1 MKFLVRS
8 SLFAVHCSLL
18 ALVFA
23 TGCESTGPG
32 AAGNASPLQQV
43 EQLGKEKAEL
53 QNRLAQSQAENEGL
67 KKQMEA
73 LAGLPGEK
81 RAESIYRLKEVKI
94 GRYTNLY
101 DEDKNPGAPGK
112 ETLIVYVQ
120 PIDETGDV
128 IKAAGAVDVQLWDLN
143 KPSAEALVGKW
154 NVEPNELKKMWFD
167 SIALTGY
174 RLKYDV
180 GSLVGKFDKP
190 LTVKIAF
197 TDYLSG
203 KVFTEQK
210 AIKPE

>member
-1 MKFLVRS
+1 MFLARS
-8 SLFAVHCSLL
+8 SLFVVHCSLL

-23 TGCESTGPG
+23 VGCESTGPG
-32 AAGNASPLQQV
+32 AAGKASLSQQA

-53 QNRLAQSQAENEGL
+53 ESRLEQAHKENEGL

-73 LAGLPGEK
+73 LAGLPGDK
-81 RAESIYRLKEVKI
+81 KAEAVYSLKALKI

-101 DEDKNPGAPGK
+101 DEDKNGTK

-128 IKAAGAVDVQLWDLN
+128 IKAAGAIDVQLWDLN
-143 KPSAEALVGKW
+143 KPSAEALISQWSVA
-154 NVEPNELKKMWFD
+154 PNELRKLWVD

-174 RLKYDV
+174 RLTYEV
-180 GSLVGKFDKP
+180 GALVGNFDKP
-190 LTVKIAF
+190 LTVKVTF

-210 AIKPE
+210 TIKP